1 MKKLIYLMLAVVV
14 FSSVSEVS
22 AQLEKY
28 QTTFIY
34 NFTRSIQWP
43 NLHEE
48 PEFIIGVLSKNHPLI
63 KELEISMG
71 NRTAGGRPI
80 KLVEFSSAAEI
91 ENCHILFVPN
101 SRLSQMNQVTEK
113 LKNKPALI
121 VTESQ
126 GRTPAGSVINLFVE
140 NERMKFNLD
149 EELIK
154 NKSLMVSTQLKNY
167 ARN

>member
-1 MKKLIYLMLAVVV
+1 MKKLIYLVLAVAF
-14 FSSVSEVS
+14 FSSASEAS

-43 NLHEE
+43 NLHQE

-126 GRTPAGSVINLFVE
+126 GRTPTGSAINLFVE
-140 NERMKFNLD
+140 NEKMKFNLD
-149 EELIK
+149 EELTKGK
-154 NKSLMVSTQLKNY
+154 NLMVSTQLRNY
-167 ARN
+167 AKN